1 MLGWK
6 QATKKATA
14 RCEGLFAG
22 PFGPNLA
29 DLSGQSS
36 AAIAG
41 EVYRVAGIPMTT
53 TRADLSGNGGG
64 QQTGGSGAALEV
76 ALEDDLRRALQEFE
90 PERGWSVTRSGSV
103 SQFSQYSHLAELQRL
118 FNQQPALRSTI
129 GSDYEVATDVMV
141 SLPNPVGATAP
152 RLLHAAVSSKLT
164 IRSDRVQNIRY
175 EFGTLVRTRKGRLPH
190 LVVVTAE
197 PLPSRLLSIAR
208 GTGEIDAVYH
218 LLFDE
223 MEEVAG
229 QEAVPG
235 LGQREWLNQRAAW
248 REAVD
253 QGRIRPYSD
262 LVSTIARG

>member
-6 QATKKATA
+6 KATQKA
-14 RCEGLFAG
+14 TPLCVEIFDV

-29 DLSGQSS
+29 DLSGRAST
-36 AAIAG
+36 AIAG
-41 EVYRVAGIPMTT
+41 EVYDAAGVGKDTL
-53 TRADLSGNGGG
+53 ASDLSDGSRG
-64 QQTGGSGAALEV
+64 TGASGSGAALEL
-76 ALEDDLRRALQEFE
+76 ALENDLRDRLQEQE
-90 PERGWSVTRSGSV
+90 DDRIWTVTRSGSV
-103 SQFSQYSHLAELQRL
+103 SQFAQYAHLAELQRL
-118 FNQQPALRSTI
+118 FEEQPTLRSTI
-129 GSDYEVATDVMV
+129 GTDYEVATDVMV
-141 SLPNPVGATAP
+141 GLPNPSGEERPKV
-152 RLLHAAVSSKLT
+152 LHAAVSSKLT

-223 MEEVAG
+223 LEEVAG
-229 QEAVPG
+229 NEEIAG
-235 LGQREWLNQRAAW
+235 LSDRDWTKQRANW

-253 QGRIRPYSD
+253 QGRIRPYSE
-262 LVSTIARG
+262 LVETIASG